1 MGERLTGTTAVVTG
15 ASRGIGRAVARAL
28 ASNGAKV
35 AMIARGADALR
46 AAASAIGSP
55 AIAVPCDISRA
66 ESLADAMHT
75 IASAFG
81 SEPDVLVNN
90 AGTFAL
96 APIDEIDPD
105 DFGAELE
112 TSLVAPLRLI
122 RAVLPAMKARR
133 DGHIVTIGSIADR
146 DVFPGNATYAP
157 SKHGARALHEVLRL
171 ETRGSGVRATLIS
184 PGPVD
189 TPIWDPI
196 DPDHRSGFTPRA
208 LMLRPEAVAA
218 AVIFAL
224 TQPDDVNID
233 ELRLSRS

>member
-1 MGERLTGTTAVVTG
+1 MSSSCAASTRLLKTSSWRAGACSSATSRRGACAGCASGRPRTTTSNTTVGERLTGTTAVVTG

-28 ASNGAKV
+28 TSNGATV
-35 AMIARGADALR
+35 AMIARGAEALR

-66 ESLADAMHT
+66 ESVADAMRT

-96 APIDEIDPD
+96 APIDEVDPD
-105 DFGAELE
+105 DFGDELE
-112 TSLVAPLRLI
+112 TNLVAPLRLI

-146 DVFPGNATYAP
+146 
-157 SKHGARALHEVLRL
+157 
-171 ETRGSGVRATLIS
+171 
-184 PGPVD
+184 
-189 TPIWDPI
+189 
-196 DPDHRSGFTPRA
+196 
-208 LMLRPEAVAA
+208 
-218 AVIFAL
+218 
-224 TQPDDVNID
+224 
-233 ELRLSRS
+233 

>member
-1 MGERLTGTTAVVTG
+1 
-15 ASRGIGRAVARAL
+15 
-28 ASNGAKV
+28 
-35 AMIARGADALR
+35 MIARGADALR

-66 ESLADAMHT
+66 ESVADAMRT

-81 SEPDVLVNN
+81 SEPDVLVNS

-112 TSLVAPLRLI
+112 TNLVAPLRLI

-208 LMLRPEAVAA
+208 FMLRPEAVAA